1 MRGLV
6 MRGGGGG
13 GGGGGEGEKD
23 AIDRKGRM
31 ESRGLLND

>member
-1 MRGLV
+1 MRALAK
-6 MRGGGGG
+6 

-23 AIDRKGRM
+23 PTYRKGRM